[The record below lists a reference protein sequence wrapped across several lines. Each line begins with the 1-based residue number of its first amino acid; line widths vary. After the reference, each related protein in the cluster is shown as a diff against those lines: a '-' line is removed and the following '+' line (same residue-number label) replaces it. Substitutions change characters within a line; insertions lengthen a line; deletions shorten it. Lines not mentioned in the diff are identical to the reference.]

1 MESVLSSIIGLSVG
15 LIFGKVSFIYEK
27 IKEKNEFKKFKNY
40 GNYKLSEI
48 VKELDSYIQENKEI
62 TSTSVHNLECLNRSL
77 PDKIDEKLEV
87 MNYYIKNKDVLIENK
102 KNKIYWLIYIEKY
115 QLLIDEYKSILL
127 SYTFHDTRAYIDLS
141 VEELE
146 KYYFFEV
153 EKLEKLRLE
162 LIERNKQ
169 FDILIKNYYSPL
181 KKPTWYFQI
190 GHAPKLIFDY
200 DIDYGLLVINDNQW
214 ILNFSKSYI
223 INVFNVIR

>member
-181 KKPTWYFQI
+181 KKPT
-190 GHAPKLIFDY
+190 
-200 DIDYGLLVINDNQW
+200 
-214 ILNFSKSYI
+214 
-223 INVFNVIR
+223 